1 VNGWRLKQEASKV
14 DRLRVEVEGL
24 KNALKQ
30 VEGENA
36 SYKTRIDNL
45 QEQVTTLDREF
56 KKSQEEMRSTT
67 VSHTMLINRIIKSG
81 SFDFGDIPT
90 EEEVEKRLKDKDKS

>member
-1 VNGWRLKQEASKV
+1 VNGWRLKQEASRV

-30 VEGENA
+30 VEGENS

-45 QEQVTTLDREF
+45 QEQVTALDREL
-56 KKSQEEMRSTT
+56 KESQEEMRSTT
-67 VSHTMLINRIIKSG
+67 ASHTILINRIIEKG
-81 SFDFGDIPT
+81 GFDFGDIPT
-90 EEEVEKRLKDKDKS
+90 EEEVEKRLKDKS